1 MSYSFDGIPK
11 SYLIGGAIIFL
22 LIVGVALYA
31 AHAIIKGTKEAKEY
45 KESALPEEDVRRAVE
60 EAERSNRNELDS
72 LDEDEIRSDVDDD
85 SALPVPKSP
94 FLEDDEE
101 YDYDDEYDEEDEYG
115 R

>member
-1 MSYSFDGIPK
+1 MRYSFDGIPRG
-11 SYLIGGAIIFL
+11 YLIGGAIIFL

-31 AHAIIKGTKEAKEY
+31 AHVIIRGTKEAKEY

-72 LDEDEIRSDVDDD
+72 LDEDEIRSDAEDD

-101 YDYDDEYDEEDEYG
+101 DDYDEYDEEDDYG

>member
-1 MSYSFDGIPK
+1 MRYSFDGIPRG
-11 SYLIGGAIIFL
+11 YLIGGAIIFL

-45 KESALPEEDVRRAVE
+45 KESALPEEDVRKAVE

-72 LDEDEIRSDVDDD
+72 LDEDEIRSDLDDD
-85 SALPVPKSP
+85 SSLPVPKSP

-101 YDYDDEYDEEDEYG
+101 YDYDEYDEEDEYG

>member
-1 MSYSFDGIPK
+1 MRYSFDGIPRG
-11 SYLIGGAIIFL
+11 YLIGGAIIFL

-45 KESALPEEDVRRAVE
+45 KESALPEEDVRKAVE

-85 SALPVPKSP
+85 SSLPVPKSP
-94 FLEDDEE
+94 FLEDDGE
-101 YDYDDEYDEEDEYG
+101 YDYDEYDEEDEYG